1 MSTALAQGT
10 PLRGR
15 DPELER
21 IREILEHG
29 RGTGSALLAIEGMP
43 GIGKT
48 RLLQEAALLAERL
61 GYDVNPG
68 RHTGGYARCPRPSGP
83 RLVILDGTGPLP
95 RQRRHPAAGPTGTP
109 GGRRPGLHGG
119 PARTAVPAGR
129 HGDRARTVWLLAHRP
144 GEGMAAPAAALLGGE
159 PRGRSERLTLGPLG
173 ASDAL
178 RLAQDVL
185 GADPSPA
192 LARLVDQ
199 AGGHPR
205 LLIDLLTGLR
215 EEGGVRI
222 AAGEAELLSRRL
234 PERVALRVRST
245 LERYSGSC
253 RQLLCV
259 AAVLGD
265 EVVYEELALMMR
277 TSVSALLPV
286 LEEVRATGVVRDR
299 GGRAVFHSPLLRRL
313 LADSLPDTVR
323 AALEREA
330 QSLRTA
336 RAAKRRPE
344 AVPAQPAPHAPERT
358 GLTETQRA
366 LVGLV
371 ADGLTNQQIGRRLA
385 LSPHTVNY
393 HLRKLFKRYGV
404 SSRIDLLQAVSGT
417 R

>member
-21 IREILEHG
+21 IREVLEHG

-61 GYDVNPG
+61 GYDINPS
-68 RHTGGYARCPRPSGP
+68 RHKGGYARCPRPSGP
-83 RLVILDGTGPLP
+83 RLVILDGAGPLP
-95 RQRRHPAAGPTGTP
+95 QQPRHPAAGPKGTP
-109 GGRRPGLHGG
+109 WGRRPGLHSG
-119 PARTAVPAGR
+119 PTRTATPAGR
-129 HGDRARTVWLLAHRP
+129 HGARARTVWLLAHRP
-144 GEGMAAPAAALLGGE
+144 GEGMAAPAAALLGDE
-159 PRGRSERLTLGPLG
+159 PRGRSERLALGPLG

-178 RLAQDVL
+178 RLVQDVL

-192 LARLVDQ
+192 LVRLVDQ
-199 AGGHPR
+199 ACGHPR

-222 AAGEAELLSRRL
+222 AAGEAELLSQRL

-259 AAVLGD
+259 AAILGD

-286 LEEVRATGVVRDR
+286 LEEVRATGVIRDR
-299 GGRAVFHSPLLRRL
+299 GGQAVFHTPLLRRL
-313 LADSLPDTVR
+313 LADSVPDTVR
-323 AALEREA
+323 AALEQEA
-330 QSLRTA
+330 QSLRRA
-336 RAAKRRPE
+336 QAAKRRAE
-344 AVPAQPAPHAPERT
+344 AVPAQPGPHAPERT
-358 GLTETQRA
+358 GLTETQQA

-404 SSRIDLLQAVSGT
+404 SSRIDLLQAVTGT